1 MLRSACI
8 GLALLLASALQ
19 ALSASSNSATNAKY
33 THTLPHHIADP
44 RWAPLPVWQNRTRFW
59 GRPLLDGG
67 IRHLGHLAHFKR
79 FFDKLERGERI
90 VAVAYG
96 SSFIHDFAGCFQ
108 TSLGALWDLGIVPN
122 PMLYPQQGGDV
133 RMEDF
138 ATTAP
143 RCASGGFIEGV
154 MASINATWPH
164 PGHIFVNNGKGG
176 ACLTYI
182 AEASCMSSFT
192 PKQVDL
198 VFLDTITNPCGD
210 MEQSA
215 EKMIRQF
222 MRQPSPPLIAFLS
235 NAHTCVGQGLLGGP
249 CALECLREHH
259 GNRSAAPCQNLPDP
273 YTTEPEKEFE
283 ERLVTKAFNPV
294 ALRYDIGHISYWGI
308 IKPLMHGGT
317 NEHFKLTKY
326 EFLYRIYKDWVHFNK
341 DDVGTMWAADAIL
354 HWLARGQEALMRLT
368 TEERNALTWTMPTA
382 TLHPG
387 ASTHYTTRC
396 YGITMKAALDY
407 VKHGLVP
414 PLDQLTMSEWNR
426 TNPGDT
432 FEFFQMSVGHNP
444 ALALPPFNI
453 MTNKG
458 WELQMYYR
466 TADGWPKLK
475 PGWVTDKPGSVLEFV
490 VDSTFP
496 GIAAPTDKVE
506 ALFAFTKSYDHW
518 GIAQFCCVANCTCA
532 CVEADAYVGPE
543 GKKTSLVHTVSLAVS
558 QHERCVLK
566 AEVLQRTASDGHR
579 FKLASVVL
587 RVGQK
592 L

>member
-1 MLRSACI
+1 MSGGGFTLAALVLVCWSLR
-8 GLALLLASALQ
+8 
-19 ALSASSNSATNAKY
+19 ALSVNSNEKY
-33 THTLPHHIADP
+33 VKTLPHHISDP
-44 RWAPLPVWQNRTRFW
+44 RWAPLEVWRNKTRFW

-67 IRHLGHLAHFKR
+67 VLHLGDLAHFQR
-79 FFDKLERGERI
+79 FFAKLERGERI

-108 TSLGALWDLGIVPN
+108 TSLHALWDLGIVPN

-138 ATTAP
+138 ASTAP

-182 AEASCMSSFT
+182 VEASCMSSFT

-198 VFLDTITNPCGD
+198 VLLDTVTNPCED

-215 EKMIRQF
+215 EKMVRQF
-222 MRQPSPPLIAFLS
+222 MSQPSPPLIAFLS

-249 CALECLREHH
+249 CALECLREHQ

-273 YTTEPEKEFE
+273 YTTRDEQEFE
-283 ERLVTKAFNPV
+283 DQYVRNVHNPV
-294 ALRYDIGHISYWGI
+294 ALHYGIGHLNYWGI
-308 IKPLMHGGT
+308 IKPLMRSPV
-317 NEHFKLTKY
+317 NERLGLTKY
-326 EFLYRIYKDWVHFNK
+326 ELLYRIYKDWVHFNK

-354 HWLARGQEALMRLT
+354 HWLARGQEALNRLT
-368 TEERNALTWTMPTA
+368 PQERSALTWTMPAPMLQSA
-382 TLHPG
+382 T
-387 ASTHYTTRC
+387 THYTTRC
-396 YGITMKAALDY
+396 YGLTMKSALEY
-407 VKHGLVP
+407 VKKGFAP
-414 PLDQLTMSEWNR
+414 PLDELTMSHWNQ
-426 TNPGDT
+426 TLPGDT
-432 FEFFQMSVGHNP
+432 FEFIQISVGHNP
-444 ALALPPFNI
+444 ALALPSFDIVANI
-453 MTNKG
+453 G
-458 WELQMYYR
+458 WQLQMYYR
-466 TADGWPKLK
+466 TSDGWPKLK

-490 VDSTFP
+490 VDSSFA

-558 QHERCVLK
+558 QHERCVLR